1 MNIQVILDF
10 LKQLKANNNREWFA
24 AHKDSYLEAKKS
36 FEELVTT
43 LIPKIGEIDE
53 DVKYLTPPEC
63 IYRIYRDVR
72 FSPDKSPYKT
82 YFGAYM
88 APRGG
93 RKSILGGYYV
103 HLEPDSC
110 MLGGGIYCPE
120 PGALKKIRQSVYE
133 NYDELEEI
141 LNDPQFVS
149 VFGKMYSDESLKKA
163 PAGFPADFKGM
174 EHLKFKHFLAS
185 HFLTDSAVLKEDL
198 TVYAPEVFKA
208 LRPFNRFFNEV
219 IINQ

>member
-1 MNIQVILDF
+1 MNLQTILDF
-10 LKQLKANNNREWFA
+10 LKNLTENNNREWFA
-24 AHKDSYLEAKKS
+24 ANKNSYLEAKKN
-36 FEELVTT
+36 FEELVTI
-43 LIPKIGEIDE
+43 LIPKLGEFDE
-53 DVKYLTPPEC
+53 EVKYLTPPEC

-103 HLEPDSC
+103 HLEAGSS
-110 MLGGGIYCPE
+110 MLGGGIYCPA
-120 PGALKKIRQSVYE
+120 PDALKKIRHSIYE

-149 VFGKMYSDESLKKA
+149 VFGKMDSDEKLKKA

-174 EHLKFKHFLAS
+174 EYLKFKHFLAS

-198 TVYAPEVFKA
+198 TVYAPKVFKA
-208 LRPFNRFFNEV
+208 MVPFNRFFNE
-219 IINQ
+219 ILED